1 MQRGLGGSPHERL
14 HQDKAGSALPTW
26 QALLV
31 FRSPTP
37 HTPHP
42 TPHTPHPTPHTPHP
56 TPPTP
61 PPTPHTTTPQTNV
74 HTNKAQHH

>member
-42 TPHTPHPTPHTPHP
+42 TPHTPHPTPS
-56 TPPTP
+56 
-61 PPTPHTTTPQTNV
+61 
-74 HTNKAQHH
+74 KAFKAVCHLVRKYTLFCISY